1 MSIGPY
7 LKEGAFDPE
16 VISAMASAFDDMC
29 KALDA
34 GGRSDLT
41 KEAIAAKIIDL
52 ARAGETDSVVLY
64 EMALSEFGLSAL
76 SEKR

>member
-16 VISAMASAFDDMC
+16 VISAITAAFDDVW

-34 GGRSDLT
+34 AGRSDVARDT
-41 KEAIAAKIIDL
+41 IAAKIIDL

-76 SEKR
+76 SKKR

>member
-16 VISAMASAFDDMC
+16 VISAMAAAFDDVC

-34 GGRSDLT
+34 AGRSDVT
-41 KEAIAAKIIDL
+41 KDTIAAKIIDL
-52 ARAGETDSVVLY
+52 ARAGECDSLVLY
-64 EMALSEFGLSAL
+64 EMALSEFGLSDL